1 MAAQLASEEIT
12 HVLTNRWE
20 ARRMA
25 GMIRRDRYFNCG
37 DERVLNRLDRFAR
50 RCLEP
55 EWLGNGVSIYRLDPS
70 CESTGAGDLAT
81 W

>member
-1 MAAQLASEEIT
+1 MAAELAAEGIT

-25 GMIRRDRYFNCG
+25 DMIRRERYFNCG
-37 DERVLNRLDRFAR
+37 DEVVLERLGRFTDS
-50 RCLEP
+50 CLHP

-70 CESTGAGDLAT
+70 CRSTGAGDLAS